1 MGAINNAFN
10 QAAGAVAG
18 AGLAIKHAKE
28 TEESK
33 MNTADSTALVA
44 RSQYRAAKA
53 EANEAV
59 NEAEQPGGLNFQ
71 LAEAE
76 TNETA
81 ANEAFNKAVNRKNAS
96 PTTVL
101 NKMTELRAAQKA
113 ADTLR
118 EKYKAIED
126 IQKRA
131 EEQRIYAE
139 KTTKIALDAKERFE
153 KHWGGIR

>member
-44 RSQYRAAKA
+44 RNQYRAAKA
-53 EANEAV
+53 EANEAA

-139 KTTKIALDAKERFE
+139 KATTMALKAKEKFE
-153 KHWGGIR
+153 KHWGGR

>member
-10 QAAGAVAG
+10 QAAGAMAG
-18 AGLAIKHAKE
+18 AGLAIKHAIE

-44 RSQYRAAKA
+44 RNQYRAAKA

-59 NEAEQPGGLNFQ
+59 NEAEQPGGLDFQ

-76 TNETA
+76 TAEKSANET
-81 ANEAFNKAVNRKNAS
+81 FNKAVNRKNAS
-96 PTTVL
+96 PTTIL

-113 ADTLR
+113 VDTLR
-118 EKYKAIED
+118 EKYKAVED

-131 EEQRIYAE
+131 EEQRAYAE
-139 KTTKIALDAKERFE
+139 KTTKMALEAKEKFE
-153 KHWGGIR
+153 KRWGGR

>member
-10 QAAGAVAG
+10 QAAGALAG
-18 AGLAIKHAKE
+18 AGIAIKHAKE

-44 RSQYRAAKA
+44 RNQYRAAKA
-53 EANEAV
+53 EANEAA

-118 EKYKAIED
+118 EKYKAVED

-139 KTTKIALDAKERFE
+139 KATKMALDAKERFE
-153 KHWGGIR
+153 KHWGGLR